1 MSKQKMVH
9 IIGGGVS
16 GLTCAWYL
24 HQAGVPFTLYEA
36 DDRVGGRVQTD
47 HVDGFL
53 LDRGFQVLLSEYP
66 EIKPLF
72 SKKSLGL
79 RAFRSGAEIQTEK
92 SILRLDNPFQHPT
105 RIFSMLFSPIGS
117 FLDKIRLYQLIR
129 KTSTFREEDLLTQ
142 PGISTLEFLEK
153 RDFSSKIVQ
162 NFFKP
167 FFGGVF
173 LEFDLQTSSRF
184 FQFVFQKFFSGQA
197 VLPKDGIMGIPTAIA
212 EQLPSDSIR
221 LNTRVRSIDNHV
233 ITLETGEQI
242 EATWLVLATD
252 ARQADTWLQENPK
265 RSYLGTTCT
274 YFAASSIPGTH
285 DPILRLVAEPD
296 GLIRHWT
303 VPSLVQPSY
312 APAGQHLISI
322 TSLPAEPEQIRD
334 EMRGLV
340 GDEVDQWTF
349 LRSYHIPQALSFMG
363 PGSSAENSEVRPGL
377 FKCGDYLLY
386 PSLNAAMKSG
396 RLVAQ
401 KILDELAQS
410 KS

>member
-1 MSKQKMVH
+1 M
-9 IIGGGVS
+9 
-16 GLTCAWYL
+16 
-24 HQAGVPFTLYEA
+24 
-36 DDRVGGRVQTD
+36 
-47 HVDGFL
+47 
-53 LDRGFQVLLSEYP
+53 
-66 EIKPLF
+66 
-72 SKKSLGL
+72 
-79 RAFRSGAEIQTEK
+79 
-92 SILRLDNPFQHPT
+92 
-105 RIFSMLFSPIGS
+105 
-117 FLDKIRLYQLIR
+117 
-129 KTSTFREEDLLTQ
+129 
-142 PGISTLEFLEK
+142 
-153 RDFSSKIVQ
+153 
-162 NFFKP
+162 
-167 FFGGVF
+167 
-173 LEFDLQTSSRF
+173 
-184 FQFVFQKFFSGQA
+184 
-197 VLPKDGIMGIPTAIA
+197 
-212 EQLPSDSIR
+212 
-221 LNTRVRSIDNHV
+221 
-233 ITLETGEQI
+233 
-242 EATWLVLATD
+242 
-252 ARQADTWLQENPK
+252 
-265 RSYLGTTCT
+265 
-274 YFAASSIPGTH
+274 
-285 DPILRLVAEPD
+285 AEPD